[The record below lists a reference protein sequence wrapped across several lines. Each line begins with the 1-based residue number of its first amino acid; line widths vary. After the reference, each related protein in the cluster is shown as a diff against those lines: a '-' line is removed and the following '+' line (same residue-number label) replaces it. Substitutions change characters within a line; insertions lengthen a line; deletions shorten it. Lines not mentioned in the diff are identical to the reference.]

1 MRHLSPY
8 SLLAGEMQQI
18 GFVVLERMVE
28 MHNQNTF
35 GRLVNAVYDLVVPNL
50 GATVSHGAEE
60 RIFAEGEFSWHGLQ
74 FA

>member
-1 MRHLSPY
+1 MSTSQH
-8 SLLAGEMQQI
+8 SLLAGEMQKI

-28 MHNQNTF
+28 MYDQNTF
-35 GRLVNAVYDLVVPNL
+35 GCLVNAVYDLVVSNL

-60 RIFAEGEFSWHGLQ
+60 RIFAEGEFSRHGLQ